1 MALKDYTEE
10 ALSLLLPQFDNSP
23 KLKGLLE
30 SAVEPTI
37 EWQDGLEQ
45 MLLAYDVRVCGGE
58 PLDKLGKLL
67 NVVRGDK
74 SDEDFRSAILARILI
89 NKSTGSGKNLI
100 EMLRLVL
107 GDDVGFRVVEQYPAS
122 VQIIIYKNQNV
133 IDKQVVDDIL
143 PIGVRGIFFGNPYE
157 GKDIWTLSDVEADG
171 SIPSP
176 DPYSILPDV
185 ADLSTTNLVIVDVT
199 YIT

>member
-30 SAVEPTI
+30 SSVEPTI
-37 EWQDGLEQ
+37 EWQSGLEQ
-45 MLLAYDVRVCGGE
+45 MLLAYDARVSSGE
-58 PLDKLGKLL
+58 QLDKLGKLL

-74 SDEDFRSAILARILI
+74 SDEDFRSAILVRILI

-107 GDDVGFRVVEQYPAS
+107 GNDIVFRVVEQYPAS

-133 IDKQVVDDIL
+133 IDKQVVADIL

-176 DPYSILPDV
+176 DPFSILPDV
-185 ADLSTTNLVIVDVT
+185 ADLPTTDLVIVDVT

>member
-30 SAVEPTI
+30 SSMEPTV
-37 EWQDGLEQ
+37 EWQSGLEQ
-45 MLLAYDVRVCGGE
+45 MLLAYDARVCGGE
-58 PLDKLGKLL
+58 QLDKLGKLL

-74 SDEDFRSAILARILI
+74 SDDDFRAAILARILI

-107 GDDVGFRVVEQYPAS
+107 GDDIGFRVVEQYPAS

-133 IDKQVVDDIL
+133 IDRQVVDDIL

-176 DPYSILPDV
+176 DPFSVLPDV
-185 ADLSTTNLVIVDVT
+185 ADLPTTDLVIVDVT

>member
-23 KLKGLLE
+23 KLKGLLQT
-30 SAVEPTI
+30 AVEPTI
-37 EWQDGLEQ
+37 EWQGGLEQ
-45 MLLAYDVRVCGGE
+45 MLLAYDARVCGGE
-58 PLDKLGKLL
+58 QLGKLGKLL

-74 SDEDFRSAILARILI
+74 SDEDFRAAILARIII

-100 EMLRLVL
+100 EILRLVL
-107 GDDVGFRVVEQYPAS
+107 GDDIGFRVVEQYPAS

-157 GKDIWTLSDVEADG
+157 GRDIWTLSDVEADG

-176 DPYSILPDV
+176 DPFSILPDV
-185 ADLSTTNLVIVDVT
+185 ADLSTTNLVIVDLT